1 MVLQVLVAL
10 VARVVLRAIMVL
22 VAFVA
27 LVARVALVPLIATA
41 ALVAFLALLAMV
53 LVALIALAFLKAL
66 ALVALAIVPRRLCRP
81 SRPPSVALAPLQP
94 SFHSSSRYIPTISIT
109 LDVSSKVVERT
120 EPSRTDRRGV
130 ERSQARDVAAV
141 CSGGVGLDVGCVV
154 GVWVGEVSEVSEVGV
169 WVAEAWVCEV

>member
-1 MVLQVLVAL
+1 MVLQVLVVL
-10 VARVVLRAIMVL
+10 VARGVLKATRALAARVAR

-27 LVARVALVPLIATA
+27 SVPLIATA
-41 ALVAFLALLAMV
+41 ALVAFPAFLAMV
-53 LVALIALAFLKAL
+53 LVALIALAFLTAL

-81 SRPPSVALAPLQP
+81 SRPPSVALAPLQLTSP
-94 SFHSSSRYIPTISIT
+94 SSSRYLLSISIA
-109 LDVSSKVVERT
+109 LDVSSKTAERA

-154 GVWVGEVSEVSEVGV
+154 GVWVGEVSEVNEVGV